1 MIVVSQD
8 EEGLRAAALELME
21 EALDAPQREANE
33 QLADYVADPELLRN
47 ATQAKRTLSPGYY
60 IWLGYVAERIQQP
73 LEAGIA
79 FRHEDLYED
88 EITTLAI
95 LSEARAKFRR
105 MHPPCSGCGKP
116 LRYEWDKTCNDCQ
129 RAAAMAE
136 RRN

>member
-1 MIVVSQD
+1 M
-8 EEGLRAAALELME
+8 AANP
-21 EALDAPQREANE
+21 EAVLNSM
-33 QLADYVADPELLRN
+33 PEP
-47 ATQAKRTLSPGYY
+47 RTLSPGYY

-88 EITTLAI
+88 EIATLAI
-95 LSEARAKFRR
+95 LSETRAKFRR

-129 RAAAMAE
+129 RAAAMAG
-136 RRN
+136 RGK